1 MPLSRLKGRWPTV
14 ELALLRLAH
23 AAVLRRLA
31 IEAGW
36 ARLMVQVTGRASAP
50 RVVTAACWRFPI
62 YSQTFVQQEAAAMAH
77 AGFALRMFHAETGP
91 RAELAHPCAVLW
103 GLRRRLV
110 LHRSTGA
117 DDLAHYRASMPQ
129 RVTHLLQRLADAAGL
144 GVDELLRHEHLLQAF
159 SFARAVEAW
168 HADYLHS
175 YFFYEQSLFVWVA
188 ANLLDLPRGVSCY
201 ADHLLDDYPLKLVAL
216 HLATAAVVVATS
228 RRIGAELAM
237 LHGGPLATVLVKPN
251 AVDCASFA
259 ARSDIAVAAPGML
272 RLVCVCRL
280 DPKKGLEYLIDAL
293 RLLQL
298 QGTSMELRI
307 VGAPDQA
314 NAVAAAYAAALRD
327 QVSTAALSG
336 TVRFLGQCDSLAIRA
351 ELQRAEVFVAPFVE
365 LANGDKDG
373 IPTAVLEAMAAGC
386 AIVATDAGSI
396 PEIVDDGCE
405 AIVVPQRDAQTLG
418 LALARLAAEPALV
431 RSLGLAAARRARAQ
445 FDVVDC
451 ERPFHAAVRAAVQTA
466 ARRRAGLCATE
477 AGP

>member
-298 QGTSMELRI
+298 QGTSMELNCSAPRSSWHRLSNSPMATRTAFPPRCSRRWRQAARSSPPMPGRSPRSSTM
-307 VGAPDQA
+307 VARPLSCRSATRRRWAWPWRVWPPNRRWCAAWAWPRHGAR
-314 NAVAAAYAAALRD
+314 VHSLTW
-327 QVSTAALSG
+327 STAS
-336 TVRFLGQCDSLAIRA
+336 
-351 ELQRAEVFVAPFVE
+351 APSTPPCGRRCRRLPGAAPACAQPRPDRE
-365 LANGDKDG
+365 DR
-373 IPTAVLEAMAAGC
+373 PAVLR
-386 AIVATDAGSI
+386 
-396 PEIVDDGCE
+396 
-405 AIVVPQRDAQTLG
+405 VPA
-418 LALARLAAEPALV
+418 
-431 RSLGLAAARRARAQ
+431 
-445 FDVVDC
+445 
-451 ERPFHAAVRAAVQTA
+451 
-466 ARRRAGLCATE
+466 
-477 AGP
+477 